1 MNLYFSF
8 ASFVQFLVSKAILVS
23 LLTSLLKSILLLLQN
38 LTSLC
43 SKTLNCKYLKW
54 TFCNRITFLS
64 SSFLSYL
71 RPYTLSRIEFILFVL
86 FYHWIFL
93 CDDFIVFEFL
103 AVNSWK
109 HLLIQIGGR
118 LPNLFPLKPVKTSLP
133 YISACSDTSRQ
144 RLVIPN

>member
-1 MNLYFSF
+1 MQSIIRAYWAVLDWNYSWWLTDIFRVPGWFFS
-8 ASFVQFLVSKAILVS
+8 SVI
-23 LLTSLLKSILLLLQN
+23 
-38 LTSLC
+38 
-43 SKTLNCKYLKW
+43 LNCNMKVDVNW
-54 TFCNRITFLS
+54 TFCNRIISLASYFP
-64 SSFLSYL
+64 SYL
-71 RPYTLSRIEFILFVL
+71 RPYTLSRIYTVCT

-109 HLLIQIGGR
+109 HQLIQIGGR
-118 LPNLFPLKPVKTSLP
+118 LPNLFPLKPVKASLP